1 MDLKKE
7 LEENVNYLKGYVSK
21 NGYSN
26 LEFLKIAIEMQRNRI
41 LTEAFMVDVKVGYEN
56 PVALEQIAM
65 NLKYIAENGAQ

>member
-7 LEENVNYLKGYVSK
+7 LRDNFEFFQNIYGSMTKYECLK
-21 NGYSN
+21 
-26 LEFLKIAIEMQRNRI
+26 LAIAMQQNRI
-41 LTEAFMVDVKVGYEN
+41 LTDAFMVDVKVGYEN